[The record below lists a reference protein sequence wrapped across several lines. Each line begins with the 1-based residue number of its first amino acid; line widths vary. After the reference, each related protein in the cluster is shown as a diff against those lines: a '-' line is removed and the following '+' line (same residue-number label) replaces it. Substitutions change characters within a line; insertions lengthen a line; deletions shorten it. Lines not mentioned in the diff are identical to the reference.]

1 MFVCL
6 LFTMFRSGL
15 LVFAASMMTVYL
27 FLSRRRGLLRLATVS
42 VLTGVIAILF
52 LTQGLFDWDQFGS
65 FEGRQEMISDAF
77 TLMKAHPELLLTGG
91 YTDLYHLQSRET
103 QEVHNLA
110 LYSIIQFGLPAT
122 LLFFA
127 FFIRFFLRAFRAAKE
142 VKGLER
148 SVLLAI
154 VASIGAN
161 VFLYGSTTMLIDS
174 VQTTT
179 WLLFWAGIA
188 SYLIAYAPSK
198 ARESSRAFVPRPP
211 MLPQQGNLA

>member
-1 MFVCL
+1 VV
-6 LFTMFRSGL
+6 G
-15 LVFAASMMTVYL
+15 
-27 FLSRRRGLLRLATVS
+27 
-42 VLTGVIAILF
+42 GVIAILF
-52 LTQGLFDWDQFGS
+52 LTGGMFDWDQFGS

-103 QEVHNLA
+103 QEIHNVA
-110 LYSIIQFGLPAT
+110 LYSIVQYGLPAT
-122 LLFFA
+122 VLFFA
-127 FFIRFFLRAFRAAKE
+127 FFIRFFLRAFLAAKE

-174 VQTTT
+174 VQTTN
-179 WLLFWAGIA
+179 WLLFWVGIA
-188 SYLIAYAPSK
+188 SYLIAYAPTE
-198 ARESSRAFVPRPP
+198 AMESSGARVPRPA